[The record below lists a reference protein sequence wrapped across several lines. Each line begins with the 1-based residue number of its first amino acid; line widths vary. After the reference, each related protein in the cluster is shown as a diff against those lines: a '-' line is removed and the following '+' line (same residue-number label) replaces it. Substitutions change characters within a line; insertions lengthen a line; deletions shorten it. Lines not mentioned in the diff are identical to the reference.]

1 MMIILMARRALFLS
15 PLIIVPLLAGCDTAG
30 SATPPLRATDAIE
43 PPSESSVIAIPLDA
57 DISALTAELER
68 AIPRQL
74 YTINRHIDRCVEP
87 QRVNVLG
94 ARIRVTPALGCDVVG
109 RVTRGPIRLH
119 GQGDV
124 IIVDVPINAVISA
137 RRVGGTP
144 IRETA
149 TGTAMAHARI
159 HLDFDRQWNPRARVD
174 LAYNWTTPPGVDFMG
189 NRISF
194 AEQADE
200 KLRPIVAG
208 LERTL
213 PTVLAN
219 ADIRR
224 KIDGAWRSA
233 FTTLSLNDR
242 NPPVWMQITPRELR
256 YGGYEIV
263 GRTLR
268 LRLGMT
274 ALTRTFI
281 GPRPADPA
289 SAPLPPLSRDAG
301 GNALRF
307 FIPVIAD
314 YRELQPVLTRALA
327 RRSQRPFAVPGVGDV
342 RATFGDVTIYGT
354 DGGRIAVGLNVT
366 ARVAGDAGEPTRAR
380 VWLTAKPVNAPN
392 STRVS
397 FAELAVNGRTNGT
410 GSNLALRLAN
420 SPGLSTALAE
430 SLTQNFERDFGELRG
445 KVDRALVNKQTGDFV
460 INAAIN
466 RIDTGQI
473 AAAGQGL
480 YLPVWANGSAR
491 VTFRPARR

>member
-1 MMIILMARRALFLS
+1 MLS
-15 PLIIVPLLAGCDTAG
+15 LLLAACDSG
-30 SATPPLRATDAIE
+30 SDRPPPRATDIIS

-68 AIPRQL
+68 AIPRRL
-74 YTINRHIDRCVEP
+74 YTINRHIDRCVGP

-94 ARIRVTPALGCDVVG
+94 ARIRVTPALGCDIVG
-109 RVTRGPIRLH
+109 EVTRGALRLR

-124 IIVDVPINAVISA
+124 IIVDVPINAAISA

-149 TGTAMAHARI
+149 TGTAVAHARV

-174 LAYNWTTPPGVDFMG
+174 LSYDWTTPPGVDFLG
-189 NRISF
+189 NRIRF
-194 AEQADE
+194 TEQADA
-200 KLRPIVAG
+200 KLRPIVAR

-213 PTVLAN
+213 PAVLAN
-219 ADIRR
+219 AGIRS

-233 FTTLSLNDR
+233 FTTLSLNDS
-242 NPPVWMQITPRELR
+242 NPPVWMQITPQQLR

-263 GRTLR
+263 GRSLR

-281 GPRPADPA
+281 GARPADPV
-289 SAPLPPLSRDAG
+289 SVPLPPLNRDASANG
-301 GNALRF
+301 LRF

-327 RRSQRPFAVPGVGDV
+327 RRSLRPFAVPGVGDV
-342 RATFGDVTIYGT
+342 NAQFSDIIMYGT

-366 ARVAGDAGEPTRAR
+366 ARIAGDTAQPTQAR
-380 VWLTAKPVNAPN
+380 VWLTARPVNEPN

-397 FAELAVNGRTNGT
+397 FTELAVNGRTNGA

-420 SPGLSTALAE
+420 SPGLSSVLAE
-430 SLTQNFERDFGELRG
+430 SLTQNFERDFAKLRG
-445 KVDRALVNKQTGDFV
+445 KIDRALVNKQTGDFV
-460 INAAIN
+460 INATIT
-466 RIDTGQI
+466 RVDTGRI
-473 AAAGQGL
+473 SAAGQGL